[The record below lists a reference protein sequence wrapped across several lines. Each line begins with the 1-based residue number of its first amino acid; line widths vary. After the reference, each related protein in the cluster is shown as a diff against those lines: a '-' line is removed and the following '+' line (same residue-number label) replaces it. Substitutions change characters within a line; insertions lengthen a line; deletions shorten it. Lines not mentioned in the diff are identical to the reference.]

1 MYSRSIHGSFRLPR
15 GYTLATVPMDADFT
29 AVSGE
34 ELSGPEY
41 RTSLDTVSCNYSV
54 VKVLVGLGQAIYAGL
69 TLYETRGNQIEVY
82 GYAAFGLTV
91 SPYLVMSVVNLIGNL
106 ISPEY
111 STMYLVNSSIMEEAT
126 RRPGCY
132 FDGVVGRL
140 AEFSEDDEVELV
152 TLNGP
157 SSNCVVPRWGY
168 VDFTYR
174 YVDQGESPEAVTGD
188 LSTLSPPPG
197 ELVHKSNKFSFQ
209 LRGEHQSQEGKS
221 SQDLVYTIEKSGA
234 LEEGAR
240 VLWIPCYPLLKK
252 RPLFGKVTSRY
263 IITGNAISE
272 SLRPSITTT
281 SNKFSWNSPY
291 LRRSIAIFIALL
303 PLAITGGLSRFRS
316 GSSTL
321 LQRIWTMLWLVW
333 GIWVPFILNL
343 YEFFSKNHLY
353 SYYHVLVEYF
363 TLLVCFTPA
372 IGGVIVVGQMLHQYG
387 SCVSLS

>member
-1 MYSRSIHGSFRLPR
+1 MYGRSIHGSFRLPR
-15 GYTLATVPMDADFT
+15 GYTLAAVPMDADFT
-29 AVSGE
+29 VVSGE

-41 RTSLDTVSCNYSV
+41 KASLDTVSCNYSI

-69 TLYETRGNQIEVY
+69 MLYKARGNQIEVY

-126 RRPGCY
+126 RHPGCY

-157 SSNCVVPRWGY
+157 SRNCVVPRWGH
-168 VDFTYR
+168 VGFTYQS
-174 YVDQGESPEAVTGD
+174 VDQSESPEAVTED
-188 LSTLSPPPG
+188 LSTVSLPPG
-197 ELVHKSNKFSFQ
+197 ELVHESNKFSFQ
-209 LRGEHQSQEGKS
+209 LRSEHQSQEGKCL
-221 SQDLVYTIEKSGA
+221 QNLVYTIEKSGA
-234 LEEGAR
+234 PEEGAH
-240 VLWIPCYPLLKK
+240 VLWIPYYPLLKK
-252 RPLFGKVTSRY
+252 RPLLGKVTSRY
-263 IITGNAISE
+263 IITSNVNSE

-281 SNKFSWNSPY
+281 SNKFAWNNLY
-291 LRRSIAIFIALL
+291 LRRSTAIFIALP
-303 PLAITGGLSRFRS
+303 PLAIMGGLSRFQS

-321 LQRIWTMLWLVW
+321 LQRVWTMLWLVW
-333 GIWVPFILNL
+333 GILAPFVLSL
-343 YEFFSKNHLY
+343 YEFLSKNNRY
-353 SYYHVLVEYF
+353 RYYRVFVEYF

-387 SCVSLS
+387 SSVNLS